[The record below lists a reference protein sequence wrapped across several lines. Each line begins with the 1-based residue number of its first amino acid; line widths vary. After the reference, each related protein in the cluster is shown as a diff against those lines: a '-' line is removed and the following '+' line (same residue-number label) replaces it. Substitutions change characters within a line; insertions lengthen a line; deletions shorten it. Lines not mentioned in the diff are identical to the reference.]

1 MRDEGVKSMRSGK
14 QAYMGEDL
22 ILLKGGRKMIRISKR
37 AVEKLKETYQNRQK
51 NLYRVFVSGM
61 G

>member
-1 MRDEGVKSMRSGK
+1 MNEGVKSMRSGK
-14 QAYMGEDL
+14 QAHHGEDL

>member
-1 MRDEGVKSMRSGK
+1 MDRRIKSVGRGK
-14 QAYMGEDL
+14 QATIGEDP
-22 ILLKGGRKMIRISKR
+22 IPIEGGRKMIRISKR

-51 NLYRVFVSGM
+51 NLYRVFVSGV

>member
-1 MRDEGVKSMRSGK
+1 MNKGVRNMRPGK
-14 QAYMGEDL
+14 RAHHGEDL
-22 ILLKGGRKMIRISKR
+22 ILFKGGRKMIRVSER